1 VEFVF
6 RILALVL
13 LLALLGVP
21 TFGWWLAQRSL
32 PVMDGIVSA
41 PQLVRSAMVKFD
53 DRGIPYIEASSA
65 HDIFFT
71 QGYITAAQRMFQMDI
86 LRRTA
91 TGELSGLLGTASLS
105 EDKLNRTIGFNRIAK
120 EEWKKTSRKTKA
132 DIQAYCDGVNAY
144 LEANQ
149 GKISPEFLLLGS
161 EPRKWSPTDSIAILK
176 YNQYAMEESWHLDD
190 LKQRVLDKI
199 GDKLAGTLFSQTF
212 QKDLIGARPDA
223 NSMIGPISQSSSDIV
238 NPSRSSPVV
247 SSESD
252 TVAPTRIDTISLS
265 NTIRR
270 LSDFRDAPQPT
281 WGSNS
286 WAVAAPFSDSKGA
299 LLACDRHSGFTS
311 PDEWF
316 ICSLASGEMHMAGA
330 TIPGVPGILI
340 GRNNDIGWSS
350 VALKA
355 DTQDLF
361 LEQFAPQFPGKY
373 HSPTG
378 WENVTELKEVIPVR
392 FGKPLIHKVLVT
404 KHGPILSKTESTGV
418 ALAWSGA
425 DVGMTPVFDSLWAIN
440 QAKTWQDFNAAL
452 SHYAGAA
459 QTFLFVDKLGN
470 IGYQCAGDIPVRV
483 VNNGGQLMPGW
494 QANSEWRGRASFASM
509 PTGFK
514 PAANYVVADS
524 PSLFGSYNFSNPFRA
539 MRVES
544 ALESLKKS
552 NQKVGL
558 PDMAYLQGDQ
568 QAHLAGLVKKE
579 VKQASTRTESIDKLQ
594 LAAVAALDKWNGQL
608 TQDSVAA
615 SIYESFVI
623 TFAKRILEPK
633 LGTEMTLEYMKRYPR
648 WSVFVEQILSKKD
661 KDWLPPEERTYETF
675 VLTTFGAAIK
685 NLTVASKSE
694 DQKQWQWQNFHK
706 ITFDSRLADVS
717 SWVSSLGNLLDIAP
731 VGIGGDADTVN
742 ACNVD
747 FQVEPWL
754 FKCNSGPTVRLLID
768 MADSD
773 QFFESIPLGQSG
785 HLLSSYR
792 SDQLK
797 PWIEAKPLPVAFSN
811 AQLDK
816 QQEHKL
822 ILNNE

>member
-1 VEFVF
+1 
-6 RILALVL
+6 
-13 LLALLGVP
+13 
-21 TFGWWLAQRSL
+21 
-32 PVMDGIVSA
+32 MDGIVSA
-41 PQLVRSAMVKFD
+41 PQLVRSAMVKYD

-71 QGYITAAQRMFQMDI
+71 QGYITASQRMFQMDI

-91 TGELSGLLGTASLS
+91 LGELSGLLGPSSLA

-120 EEWKKTSRKTKA
+120 EEWKKTSRKTRA

-144 LEANQ
+144 LSANQ

-161 EPRKWSPTDSIAILK
+161 EPSKWNPTDSIAILK
-176 YNQYAMEESWHLDD
+176 YNQYTLEESWRLDD

-199 GDKLAGTLFSQTF
+199 GDQQAGTLFSQTF
-212 QKDLIGARPDA
+212 QKDLIGQNLTPAENIR
-223 NSMIGPISQSSSDIV
+223 G
-238 NPSRSSPVV
+238 
-247 SSESD
+247 
-252 TVAPTRIDTISLS
+252 TISELS
-265 NTIRR
+265 NFPR
-270 LSDFRDAPQPT
+270 APQSA

-299 LLACDRHSGFTS
+299 LLACDKHSGFTS

-316 ICSLASGEMHMAGA
+316 ICSLASGEMHLAGA

-340 GRNNDIGWSS
+340 GRNADIGWSS

-378 WENVTELKEVIPVR
+378 WENVVELTEAIPVR
-392 FGKPLIHKVLVT
+392 FGKPLLHKVLVT
-404 KHGPILSKTESTGV
+404 KHGPILSKTETTGV

-425 DVGMTPVFDSLWAIN
+425 DTGTTPVFDSIWAIN
-440 QAKTWQDFNAAL
+440 QAKSWQDFNAAL
-452 SHYAGAA
+452 SHYAGSA
-459 QTFLFVDKLGN
+459 QTFLFVDRLGN
-470 IGYQCAGDIPVRV
+470 IGYQCAGNIPVRV
-483 VNNGGQLMPGW
+483 VNNGNQLMPGW
-494 QANSEWRGRASFASM
+494 QGNSEWRGRAAFASL
-509 PTGFK
+509 PSGFK

-524 PSLFGSYNFSNPFRA
+524 PALFNGYNFNNPFRA

-558 PDMAYLQGDQ
+558 PDMAYLQCDQ
-568 QAHLAGLVKKE
+568 LAHLSALVKKE

-594 LAAVAALDKWNGQL
+594 LSAITALDQWDGQM
-608 TQDSVAA
+608 TPNSVAA
-615 SIYESFVI
+615 SIYESFII

-633 LGTEMTLEYMKRYPR
+633 LGTEMTLEYMRRYPR
-648 WSVFVEQILSKKD
+648 WSVFVEQVLSQKPKE
-661 KDWLPPEERTYETF
+661 WLPPEERTYETF

-694 DQKQWQWQNFHK
+694 DQKQWQWQKFHK
-706 ITFDSRLADVS
+706 ITFDSHLADVS
-717 SWVSSLGNLLDIAP
+717 PWLHSAIGTFLEIAA
-731 VGIGGDADTVN
+731 VGVGGDADTVN

-747 FQVEPWL
+747 FQAEPWL
-754 FKCNSGPTVRLLID
+754 FKCDSGPTVRLLID
-768 MADSD
+768 MADPD

-785 HLLSSYR
+785 HILSSNR
-792 SDQLK
+792 ADQLK
-797 PWIEAKPLPVAFSN
+797 PWLEGKPLPVAFSN

>member
-1 VEFVF
+1 ML

-13 LLALLGVP
+13 LLTLLGVP

-32 PVMDGIVSA
+32 PVMDGIVAA
-41 PQLVRSAMVKFD
+41 PQLVRSAMVKYD

-71 QGYITAAQRMFQMDI
+71 QGYITASQRMFQMDI

-91 TGELSGLLGTASLS
+91 LGELSGLLGPSSLA

-120 EEWKKTSRKTKA
+120 EEWKKTSRKTRA

-144 LEANQ
+144 LSANQ

-161 EPRKWSPTDSIAILK
+161 EPSKWNPTDSIAILK
-176 YNQYAMEESWHLDD
+176 YNQYTLEESWRLDD

-199 GDKLAGTLFSQTF
+199 GDQQAGTLFSQTF
-212 QKDLIGARPDA
+212 QKDLIGQ
-223 NSMIGPISQSSSDIV
+223 NL
-238 NPSRSSPVV
+238 NPAENIRG
-247 SSESD
+247 
-252 TVAPTRIDTISLS
+252 TISELS
-265 NTIRR
+265 NFPR
-270 LSDFRDAPQPT
+270 APQSA

-299 LLACDRHSGFTS
+299 LLACDKHSGFTS

-316 ICSLASGEMHMAGA
+316 ICSLASGEMHLAGA

-340 GRNNDIGWSS
+340 GRNADIGWSS

-378 WENVTELKEVIPVR
+378 WENVVELTEAIPVR
-392 FGKPLIHKVLVT
+392 FGKPLLHKVLVT
-404 KHGPILSKTESTGV
+404 KHGPILSKTETTGV

-425 DVGMTPVFDSLWAIN
+425 DSGTTPVFDSIWAIN
-440 QAKTWQDFNAAL
+440 QAKSWQDFNAAL
-452 SHYAGAA
+452 SHYAGSA
-459 QTFLFVDKLGN
+459 QTFLFVDRLGN
-470 IGYQCAGDIPVRV
+470 IGYQCAGNIPVRV
-483 VNNGGQLMPGW
+483 VNNGNQLMPGW
-494 QANSEWRGRASFASM
+494 QANSEWRGRAAFASL
-509 PTGFK
+509 PSGFK

-524 PSLFGSYNFSNPFRA
+524 PALFNGYNFNNPFRA

-558 PDMAYLQGDQ
+558 PDMAYLQCDQ
-568 QAHLAGLVKKE
+568 LAHLSALVKKE

-594 LAAVAALDKWNGQL
+594 LSAITALDQWDGQM
-608 TQDSVAA
+608 TPNSVAA
-615 SIYESFVI
+615 SIYESFII

-633 LGTEMTLEYMKRYPR
+633 LGTEMTLEYMRRYPR
-648 WSVFVEQILSKKD
+648 WSVFVEQVLSQKPKE
-661 KDWLPPEERTYETF
+661 WLPPEERTYETF

-694 DQKQWQWQNFHK
+694 DQKQWQWQKFHK
-706 ITFDSRLADVS
+706 INFDSHLADVS
-717 SWVSSLGNLLDIAP
+717 PWLHSAIGTFLEIAA
-731 VGIGGDADTVN
+731 VGVGGDADTVN

-747 FQVEPWL
+747 FQAEPWL
-754 FKCNSGPTVRLLID
+754 FKCDSGPTVRLLID
-768 MADSD
+768 MADPD

-785 HLLSSYR
+785 HILSSNR
-792 SDQLK
+792 ADQLK
-797 PWIEAKPLPVAFSN
+797 PWLEGKPLPVAFSN

>member
-1 VEFVF
+1 ML

-13 LLALLGVP
+13 LLTLLGVP

-41 PQLVRSAMVKFD
+41 PQLVRSAMVKYD

-71 QGYITAAQRMFQMDI
+71 QGYITASQRMFQMDI

-91 TGELSGLLGTASLS
+91 LGELSGLLGPSSLA

-120 EEWKKTSRKTKA
+120 EEWKKTSRKTRA

-144 LEANQ
+144 LSANQ

-161 EPRKWSPTDSIAILK
+161 EPSKWNPTDSIAILK
-176 YNQYAMEESWHLDD
+176 YNQYTLEESWRLDD

-199 GDKLAGTLFSQTF
+199 GDQQAGTLFSQTF
-212 QKDLIGARPDA
+212 QKDLIGQ
-223 NSMIGPISQSSSDIV
+223 NL
-238 NPSRSSPVV
+238 NPAENIRG
-247 SSESD
+247 
-252 TVAPTRIDTISLS
+252 TISELS
-265 NTIRR
+265 NFPR
-270 LSDFRDAPQPT
+270 APQSA

-299 LLACDRHSGFTS
+299 LLACDKHSGFTS

-316 ICSLASGEMHMAGA
+316 ICSLASGEMHLAGA

-340 GRNNDIGWSS
+340 GRNADIGWSS

-378 WENVTELKEVIPVR
+378 WENVVELTEAIPVR
-392 FGKPLIHKVLVT
+392 FGKPLLHKVLVT
-404 KHGPILSKTESTGV
+404 KHGPILSKTETTGV

-425 DVGMTPVFDSLWAIN
+425 DTGTTPVFDSIWAIN
-440 QAKTWQDFNAAL
+440 QAKSWQDFNAAL
-452 SHYAGAA
+452 SHYAGSA
-459 QTFLFVDKLGN
+459 QTFLFVDRLGN
-470 IGYQCAGDIPVRV
+470 IGYQCAGNIPVRV
-483 VNNGGQLMPGW
+483 VNNGNQLMPGW
-494 QANSEWRGRASFASM
+494 QANSEWRGRAAFASL
-509 PTGFK
+509 PSGFK

-524 PSLFGSYNFSNPFRA
+524 PALFNGYNFNNPFRA

-558 PDMAYLQGDQ
+558 PDMAYLQCDQ
-568 QAHLAGLVKKE
+568 LAHLSALVKKE

-594 LAAVAALDKWNGQL
+594 LSAITALDQWDGQM
-608 TQDSVAA
+608 TPNSVAA
-615 SIYESFVI
+615 SIYESFII

-633 LGTEMTLEYMKRYPR
+633 LGTEMTLEYMRRYPR
-648 WSVFVEQILSKKD
+648 WSVFVEQVLSQKPKE
-661 KDWLPPEERTYETF
+661 WLPPEERTYETF

-694 DQKQWQWQNFHK
+694 DQKQWQWQKFHK
-706 ITFDSRLADVS
+706 INFDSHLADVS
-717 SWVSSLGNLLDIAP
+717 PWLHSAIGTFLEIAA
-731 VGIGGDADTVN
+731 VGVGGDADTVN

-747 FQVEPWL
+747 FQAEPWL
-754 FKCNSGPTVRLLID
+754 FKCDSGPTVRLLID
-768 MADSD
+768 MADPD

-785 HLLSSYR
+785 HILSSNR
-792 SDQLK
+792 ADQLK
-797 PWIEAKPLPVAFSN
+797 PWLEGKPLPVAFSN

>member
-1 VEFVF
+1 
-6 RILALVL
+6 
-13 LLALLGVP
+13 
-21 TFGWWLAQRSL
+21 
-32 PVMDGIVSA
+32 
-41 PQLVRSAMVKFD
+41 
-53 DRGIPYIEASSA
+53 
-65 HDIFFT
+65 
-71 QGYITAAQRMFQMDI
+71 MFQMDI

-91 TGELSGLLGTASLS
+91 LGELSGLLGPSSLA

-120 EEWKKTSRKTKA
+120 EEWKKTSRKTRA

-144 LEANQ
+144 LSANQ

-161 EPRKWSPTDSIAILK
+161 EPSKWNPTDSIAILK
-176 YNQYAMEESWHLDD
+176 YNQYTLEESWRLDD

-199 GDKLAGTLFSQTF
+199 GDQQAGTLFSQTF
-212 QKDLIGARPDA
+212 QKDLIGQ
-223 NSMIGPISQSSSDIV
+223 NL
-238 NPSRSSPVV
+238 NPAENIRG
-247 SSESD
+247 
-252 TVAPTRIDTISLS
+252 TISELS
-265 NTIRR
+265 NFPR
-270 LSDFRDAPQPT
+270 APQSA

-299 LLACDRHSGFTS
+299 LLACDKHSGFTS

-316 ICSLASGEMHMAGA
+316 ICSLASGEMHLAGA

-340 GRNNDIGWSS
+340 GRNADIGWSS

-378 WENVTELKEVIPVR
+378 WENVVELTEAIPVR
-392 FGKPLIHKVLVT
+392 FGKPLLHKVLVT
-404 KHGPILSKTESTGV
+404 KHGPILSKTETTGV

-425 DVGMTPVFDSLWAIN
+425 DSGTTPVFDSIWAIN
-440 QAKTWQDFNAAL
+440 QAKSWQDFNAAL
-452 SHYAGAA
+452 SHYAGSA
-459 QTFLFVDKLGN
+459 QTFLFVDRLGN
-470 IGYQCAGDIPVRV
+470 IGYQCAGNIPVRV
-483 VNNGGQLMPGW
+483 VNNGNQLMPGW
-494 QANSEWRGRASFASM
+494 QANSEWRGRAAFASL
-509 PTGFK
+509 PSGFK

-524 PSLFGSYNFSNPFRA
+524 PALFNGYNFNNPFRA

-558 PDMAYLQGDQ
+558 PDMAYLQCDQ
-568 QAHLAGLVKKE
+568 LAHLSALVKKE

-594 LAAVAALDKWNGQL
+594 LSAITALDQWDGQM
-608 TQDSVAA
+608 TPNSVAA
-615 SIYESFVI
+615 SIYESFII

-633 LGTEMTLEYMKRYPR
+633 LGTEMTLEYMRRYPR
-648 WSVFVEQILSKKD
+648 WSVFVEQVLSQKPKE
-661 KDWLPPEERTYETF
+661 WLPPEERTYETF

-694 DQKQWQWQNFHK
+694 DQKQWQWQKFHK
-706 ITFDSRLADVS
+706 INFDSHLADVS
-717 SWVSSLGNLLDIAP
+717 PWLHSAIGTFLEIAA
-731 VGIGGDADTVN
+731 VGVGGDADTVN

-747 FQVEPWL
+747 FQAEPWL
-754 FKCNSGPTVRLLID
+754 FKCDSGPTVRLLID
-768 MADSD
+768 MADPD

-785 HLLSSYR
+785 HILSSNR
-792 SDQLK
+792 ADQLK
-797 PWIEAKPLPVAFSN
+797 PWLEGKPLPVAFSN

>member
-1 VEFVF
+1 MF
-6 RILALVL
+6 RILTLVL
-13 LLALLGVP
+13 LLTLLGVP

-41 PQLVRSAMVKFD
+41 PQLSRSAMVKFD
-53 DRGIPYIEASSA
+53 ERGIPYIEASSP

-71 QGYITAAQRMFQMDI
+71 QGYITASERMFQMDI

-91 TGELSGLLGTASLS
+91 LGELSGLLGSSSLA

-120 EEWKKTSRKTKA
+120 EEWKKTSKKTRA
-132 DIQAYCDGVNAY
+132 DIQAYSDGVNAY
-144 LEANQ
+144 LKANQ
-149 GKISPEFLLLGS
+149 GKVSPEFLLLGS
-161 EPRKWSPTDSIAILK
+161 DPGTWNPSDSIAILK
-176 YNQYAMEESWHLDD
+176 YNQYALEESWRLDD
-190 LKQRVLDKI
+190 LKQRTLDKI
-199 GDKLAGTLFSQTF
+199 GDKLTGTLFNQTF
-212 QKDLIGARPDA
+212 QKDLISEQVDS
-223 NSMIGPISQSSSDIV
+223 NKTISQ
-238 NPSRSSPVV
+238 
-247 SSESD
+247 
-252 TVAPTRIDTISLS
+252 LS
-265 NTIRR
+265 N
-270 LSDFRDAPQPT
+270 FPDAPQSS
-281 WGSNS
+281 WGSNA
-286 WAVAAPFSDSKGA
+286 WAVAGAFSDSKGA
-299 LLACDRHSGFTS
+299 LLACDKHSGFTA

-316 ICSLASGEMHMAGA
+316 ICSLASGEMHLAGA

-340 GRNNDIGWSS
+340 GRNADIGWSS

-361 LEQFAPQFPGKY
+361 LEQFAAQFPGKY

-378 WENVTELKEVIPVR
+378 WENVTELKEEIPVR
-392 FGKPLIHKVLVT
+392 FGKPLVHKILVT
-404 KHGPILSKTESTGV
+404 KHGPILSKTETTGV
-418 ALAWSGA
+418 ALAWTGA
-425 DVGMTPVFDSLWAIN
+425 DVGTTPVFDSIWAIN
-440 QAKTWQDFNAAL
+440 QAKTWQEFNAAL
-452 SHYAGAA
+452 SHYAGSA

-470 IGYQCAGDIPVRV
+470 IGYQCAGNVPVRA
-483 VNNGGQLMPGW
+483 VNNGSQLMPGW
-494 QANSEWRGRASFASM
+494 QVNSDWRGRAAVASL

-524 PSLFGSYNFSNPFRA
+524 PSLFSAYNFNNPFRA
-539 MRVES
+539 MRVEG

-568 QAHLAGLVKKE
+568 LAHLAQLVRKE
-579 VKQASTRTESIDKLQ
+579 VRQASTRTEIIDKLQ
-594 LAAVAALDKWNGQL
+594 LSAISTIDKWNGQM
-608 TQDSVAA
+608 TPDSVAA
-615 SIYESFVI
+615 SIYESFII
-623 TFAKRILEPK
+623 TFARRILEPK

-648 WSVFVEQILSKKD
+648 WSVFVEQVLSQKP

-675 VLTTFGAAIK
+675 ILTTFGASIK
-685 NLTVASKSE
+685 NLTVASKAE

-706 ITFDSRLADVS
+706 INFDSRLDEVS
-717 SWVSSLGNLLDIAP
+717 SWVHSTLGALLEVPP
-731 VGIGGDADTVN
+731 VGVGGDADTVN

-754 FKCNSGPTVRLLID
+754 FKCSSGPTVRLLID
-768 MADSD
+768 MADPD

-797 PWIEAKPLPVAFSN
+797 SWIEAKPLPVAFSN

>member
-1 VEFVF
+1 MEFVF

-41 PQLVRSAMVKFD
+41 PLLVRSAMVKFD

-65 HDIFFT
+65 HDIYFT
-71 QGYITAAQRMFQMDI
+71 QGYITAAQRMFQMDV

-91 TGELSGLLGTASLS
+91 LGELSGLFGPVSLS
-105 EDKLNRTIGFNRIAK
+105 EDQLNRTIGFNRIAK
-120 EEWKKTSRKTKA
+120 EEWKKTSRKTRA

-144 LEANQ
+144 IEANQ
-149 GKISPEFLLLGS
+149 GKIGPEFLLLGS

-176 YNQYAMEESWHLDD
+176 HNQYAMEESWHLDD

-199 GDKLAGTLFSQTF
+199 GDKQAGTLFNQTF
-212 QKDLIGARPDA
+212 QKDLIGALPGK
-223 NSMIGPISQSSSDIV
+223 NSALTTPNTISQ
-238 NPSRSSPVV
+238 
-247 SSESD
+247 
-252 TVAPTRIDTISLS
+252 LS
-265 NTIRR
+265 NTINQLGNVRR
-270 LSDFRDAPQPT
+270 APQPT

-286 WAVAAPFSDSKGA
+286 WAVAGSFSDSKGA
-299 LLACDRHSGFTS
+299 LLACDKHSAFTS

-316 ICSLASGEMHMAGA
+316 ICSLASGEMHLAGA

-378 WENVTELKEVIPVR
+378 WENVTEITEDIPVR
-392 FGKPLIHKVLVT
+392 FGKPLIHKVLLT
-404 KHGPILSKTESTGV
+404 KHGPILSKTDSTGV
-418 ALAWSGA
+418 ALSWSGA
-425 DVGMTPVFDSLWAIN
+425 DSGTTPVFDSLWAIN
-440 QAKTWQDFNAAL
+440 QAKSWQEFNAAL

-470 IGYQCAGDIPVRV
+470 VGYQCAGNVPVRV

-494 QANSEWRGRASFASM
+494 QANSEWRGRAAFASL
-509 PTGFK
+509 PAGFK

-524 PSLFGSYNFSNPFRA
+524 PSLFSSYNFSNPFRA

-544 ALESLKKS
+544 ALESLKKT

-568 QAHLAGLVKKE
+568 QAPLAGLVKKE
-579 VKQASTRTESIDKLQ
+579 VKQAITRTESIDKLQ
-594 LAAVAALDKWNGQL
+594 LAAVSALDKWNGQV
-608 TQDSVAA
+608 TPDSVAA

-648 WSVFVEQILSKKD
+648 WSVFVEQVLSQKD
-661 KDWLPPEERTYETF
+661 KNWLPPEERTYETF

-706 ITFDSRLADVS
+706 INFDSRLDELS
-717 SWVSSLGNLLDIAP
+717 PWLSPLGKLFNVAT
-731 VGIGGDADTVN
+731 VGVGGDADTVN

-747 FQVEPWL
+747 CQAEPWL

-797 PWIEAKPLPVAFSN
+797 PWLEAKPLSVAFSN

>member
-1 VEFVF
+1 MF

-13 LLALLGVP
+13 LLTLLGVP

-32 PVMDGIVSA
+32 PVLDGIVSA
-41 PQLVRSAMVKFD
+41 PQLARSAMVRFD
-53 DRGIPYIEASSA
+53 DRGIPYIEASST
-65 HDIFFT
+65 HDIYFT

-91 TGELSGLLGTASLS
+91 LGELSGLLGSSSLA

-120 EEWKKTSRKTKA
+120 EEWKKTSRKTRA
-132 DIQAYCDGVNAY
+132 DIQAYADGVNAY
-144 LEANQ
+144 ISANQ
-149 GKISPEFLLLGS
+149 GKISPEFLLLGI
-161 EPRKWSPTDSIAILK
+161 EPGKWSPTDSIAILK
-176 YNQYAMEESWHLDD
+176 YNQYSLEESWRLDD

-199 GDKLAGTLFSQTF
+199 GDGLAGTLFNQTF
-212 QKDLIGARPDA
+212 QKDLIGQTDD
-223 NSMIGPISQSSSDIV
+223 SSKNICS
-238 NPSRSSPVV
+238 
-247 SSESD
+247 
-252 TVAPTRIDTISLS
+252 
-265 NTIRR
+265 
-270 LSDFRDAPQPT
+270 LSDFPRAPQSM
-281 WGSNS
+281 WGSNA
-286 WAVAAPFSDSKGA
+286 WAVAGPFSDSKGA
-299 LLACDRHSGFTS
+299 LLACDKHSGFTS

-316 ICSLASGEMHMAGA
+316 ICSMASGEMHLAGA

-340 GRNNDIGWSS
+340 GRNSDIGWSS

-378 WENVTELKEVIPVR
+378 WENVIEIKEEIPVR
-392 FGKPLIHKVLVT
+392 FGKPLVHKVLLT
-404 KHGPILSKTESTGV
+404 KHGPILSKTDTTGV

-425 DVGMTPVFDSLWAIN
+425 DAGTTPVFDSIWAIN
-440 QAKTWQDFNAAL
+440 QAKSWQEFNAAL
-452 SHYAGAA
+452 SKYSGSA
-459 QTFLFVDKLGN
+459 QTFLFADKLGN
-470 IGYQCAGDIPVRV
+470 IGYQCAGNIPVRV
-483 VNNGGQLMPGW
+483 VNNGNQLMPGW
-494 QANSEWRGRASFASM
+494 QPNSEWRGRAAFASL
-509 PTGFK
+509 PSGFK

-524 PSLFGSYNFSNPFRA
+524 PSIFSAYNFSNPFRA
-539 MRVES
+539 MRVEG
-544 ALESLKKS
+544 ALESLKKT

-558 PDMAYLQGDQ
+558 PDMAYLQADQ
-568 QAHLAGLVKKE
+568 LAHLSGLVKKE

-594 LAAVAALDKWNGQL
+594 LSAISALDKWNGQI
-608 TQDSVAA
+608 TPDSVPA

-648 WSVFVEQILSKKD
+648 WSVFVEQVLSQKP

-706 ITFDSRLADVS
+706 INFDSKFADVS
-717 SWVSSLGNLLDIAP
+717 SWLNSTLGTLLDIPP
-731 VGIGGDADTVN
+731 VGVGGDADTVN

-747 FQVEPWL
+747 YQAEPWL

-768 MADSD
+768 MADAD

-797 PWIEAKPLPVAFSN
+797 PWIEGKPLPVAFSN

>member
-1 VEFVF
+1 MF

-13 LLALLGVP
+13 LLTLLGVP

-41 PQLVRSAMVKFD
+41 PQLSRSAMVKFD
-53 DRGIPYIEASSA
+53 ERGIPYIEASSS

-71 QGYITAAQRMFQMDI
+71 QGYITASERMFQMDV

-91 TGELSGLLGTASLS
+91 LGELSGLLGSSSLA

-120 EEWKKTSRKTKA
+120 EEWKKTSKKTRA

-144 LEANQ
+144 LTANQ
-149 GKISPEFLLLGS
+149 GKVSPEFLLLGS
-161 EPRKWSPTDSIAILK
+161 DPGKWNPTDSIAILK
-176 YNQYAMEESWHLDD
+176 YNQYALEESWRLDD
-190 LKQRVLDKI
+190 LKQRALDKI
-199 GDKLAGTLFSQTF
+199 GDQLAGTLFNQTF
-212 QKDLIGARPDA
+212 LKDLIGEQVDSQHKPGQQADA
-223 NSMIGPISQSSSDIV
+223 HKAISQ
-238 NPSRSSPVV
+238 
-247 SSESD
+247 
-252 TVAPTRIDTISLS
+252 LS
-265 NTIRR
+265 N
-270 LSDFRDAPQPT
+270 FPNAPQSA
-281 WGSNS
+281 WGSNA
-286 WAVAAPFSDSKGA
+286 WAVAGPFSDSKGA
-299 LLACDRHSGFTS
+299 LLACDKHSGFTA

-316 ICSLASGEMHMAGA
+316 ICSLASGEMHIAGA

-340 GRNNDIGWSS
+340 GRNADIGWSS

-361 LEQFAPQFPGKY
+361 LEQFAAQFPGKY

-378 WENVTELKEVIPVR
+378 WENVTELKEEIPVR

-404 KHGPILSKTESTGV
+404 KHGPILSKTETTGV
-418 ALAWSGA
+418 ALAWTGA
-425 DVGMTPVFDSLWAIN
+425 DVGTTPVFDSIWAIN
-440 QAKTWQDFNAAL
+440 QAKTWQEFNAAL
-452 SHYAGAA
+452 SHYAGSA

-470 IGYQCAGDIPVRV
+470 IGYQCAGNIPVRA
-483 VNNGGQLMPGW
+483 VNNGNQLMPGW
-494 QANSEWRGRASFASM
+494 QPNSEWRGRAAFASL
-509 PTGFK
+509 PAAFK

-524 PSLFGSYNFSNPFRA
+524 PTVFSSYNFNNPFRA
-539 MRVES
+539 MRVEG

-568 QAHLAGLVKKE
+568 LAHLAPLVKKE
-579 VKQASTRTESIDKLQ
+579 VRQASTRTEIIDKLQ
-594 LAAVAALDKWNGQL
+594 LSAINTIDKWNGQM
-608 TQDSVAA
+608 TPDSVAA
-615 SIYESFVI
+615 SIYESFII

-648 WSVFVEQILSKKD
+648 WSVFVEQVLSQKPKE
-661 KDWLPPEERTYETF
+661 WLPPEERTYETF
-675 VLTTFGAAIK
+675 ILTTFGASIK
-685 NLTVASKSE
+685 NLTVASKAE

-706 ITFDSRLADVS
+706 IRFESRLDEVS
-717 SWVSSLGNLLDIAP
+717 SWVSSTLGTLLEIQP
-731 VGIGGDADTVN
+731 VGVGGDADTVN

-754 FKCNSGPTVRLLID
+754 FKCSSGPTVRLLID
-768 MADSD
+768 MADPD

-785 HLLSSYR
+785 HILSSYR

-797 PWIEAKPLPVAFSN
+797 SWMEAKPLPVAFST